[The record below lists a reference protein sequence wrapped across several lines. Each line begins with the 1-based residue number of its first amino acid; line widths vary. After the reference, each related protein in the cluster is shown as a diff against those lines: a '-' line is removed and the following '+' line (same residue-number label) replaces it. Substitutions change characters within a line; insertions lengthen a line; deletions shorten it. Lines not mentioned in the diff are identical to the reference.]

1 MNNIMDNIVVFIII
15 QTLLIAT
22 PIMITAVGACIC
34 ELTGVTNI
42 GLEGIMLSGAFAA
55 AVTNISLASVMG
67 PYVGLLVG
75 MLVGGIIS
83 LIHAYI
89 SIQDAYAFSLDIL
102 TSRQLSMCSRS
113 RKWCAPSLTSK
124 IVSAPSSER
133 TVIFLYA
140 SVRV

>member
-55 AVTNISLASVMG
+55 AANG
-67 PYVGLLVG
+67 C
-75 MLVGGIIS
+75 
-83 LIHAYI
+83 
-89 SIQDAYAFSLDIL
+89 
-102 TSRQLSMCSRS
+102 RR
-113 RKWCAPSLTSK
+113 
-124 IVSAPSSER
+124 PSSRRYRHGLAGSAYHAR
-133 TVIFLYA
+133 TMRRRKRAPV
-140 SVRV
+140 VRPPPDR